1 VSFARRI
8 YERFQLF
15 IHEIAKF
22 GIVGGIAFL
31 ATELFFNLLLHAG
44 AGAFFANAGST
55 LAAACIAFLGNRYWT
70 FRHRDRS
77 GMGRETVVF
86 FVLNGVGILIQQACI
101 EFAKFEFGRHDTFT
115 LNAAFLFG
123 VALATLFRFWSYRKW
138 VWKVAAP
145 PQEESAVADESA
157 PVASAPAVAQVN
169 GTMLNGTHGPGNRV
183 NGHELDERIVVVSGQ
198 GGRHRQDRG

>member
-22 GIVGGIAFL
+22 GVVGGIAFL

-44 AGAFFANAGST
+44 VGSFFANAGST
-55 LAAACIAFLGNRYWT
+55 LAAAIIAFLGNRHWT
-70 FRHRDRS
+70 FRHRDR
-77 GMGRETVVF
+77 GAMHRETIVF
-86 FVLNGVGILIQQACI
+86 FLLNGVGILIQQACI
-101 EFAKFEFGRHDTFT
+101 EAARYEFGRHDTFT

-123 VALATLFRFWSYRKW
+123 VGLATLFRFWSYRKW
-138 VWKVAAP
+138 VWRVAEPAD
-145 PQEESAVADESA
+145 EESALADSTA

-169 GTMLNGTHGPGNRV
+169 G
-183 NGHELDERIVVVSGQ
+183 HELDERIVVASGQ
-198 GGRHRQDRG
+198 GQHRRSRD